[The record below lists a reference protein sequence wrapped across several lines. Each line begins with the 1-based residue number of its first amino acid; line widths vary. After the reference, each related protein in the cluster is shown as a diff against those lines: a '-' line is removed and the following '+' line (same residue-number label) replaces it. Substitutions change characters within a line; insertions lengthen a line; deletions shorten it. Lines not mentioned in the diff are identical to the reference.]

1 MKGVNH
7 YKKNGIIY
15 KGKTHKMPNGQL
27 HSGAQHSKGSVKL
40 YHFSGLSKKS
50 KAKAKSQWGKK

>member
-1 MKGVNH
+1 MQ
-7 YKKNGIIY
+7 KNLVLRLTDPMFNI
-15 KGKTHKMPNGQL
+15 KEDTMPN
-27 HSGAQHSKGSVKL
+27 KSVKL